1 MTSLQ
6 NELAHATI
14 ALGSTIT
21 AAMDDVPGFVPCGT
35 PAQVVTD
42 ALRAASA
49 PKEPAGISE
58 QIDQVRGFVEHVAGH
73 RAVPAHEGADPS
85 ALSAD
90 GSRLLDVL
98 FGFAS
103 SPLASEPSPQQTEW
117 LYRSLG
123 ALESGSDDAIRAM
136 LDAEPKA

>member
-6 NELAHATI
+6 NELANATI
-14 ALGSTIT
+14 ALGATIT

-49 PKEPAGISE
+49 PEESAGISE
-58 QIDQVRGFVEHVAGH
+58 QVDQVRSFVEHVAGH
-73 RAVPAHEGADPS
+73 RAVPAHEGTDP
-85 ALSAD
+85 AELSAD
-90 GSRLLDVL
+90 GSKLLDAL

-136 LDAEPKA
+136 LDGEPKA